1 MLKQKTDTRILD
13 LIKAHNAPA
22 AEEAE
27 NAARKA
33 MDEVFNFAPK
43 ANVENFNYWLL
54 MNYYTYE
61 IVQDLLS
68 RMGRN

>member
-1 MLKQKTDTRILD
+1 MTKTDTRVLD

-22 AEEAE
+22 AEKAE
-27 NAARKA
+27 TAARKA

-54 MNYYTYE
+54 MNYYTYK
-61 IVQDLLS
+61 IVQDLLA
-68 RMGRN
+68 RLEQK